1 MRFNYIYITAILIA
15 LLATTVCFGG
25 NKDRIGQAGA
35 SELLINPW
43 ARSSGFNGLNTSSVI
58 GAEAIRINVAG
69 LAKGD
74 QQTEFLFARSIYLE
88 GSEIGLNAAGFSQK
102 VGAGTFG
109 VSLMSVSLGEI
120 EVRTVAQPE
129 GTGTVYR
136 PQFFNMGLSY
146 SQAFTNSIN
155 GGLTL
160 RVINEKIDNLS
171 ATGLAIDAGI
181 QYVTGERDHVH
192 FGITLRN
199 VGTPMRFSGD
209 GLTFKGESPN
219 GEFVQTIQERAE
231 KFELPSHL
239 SIGFAYDFYLD
250 INEEMASRHRLTAL
264 ANFTSHSFSNDQIG
278 GGLEYAFR
286 ERFMFRMG
294 YNYEQGITDEAE
306 RSTVHT
312 GLAGGFTF
320 EVPVKADGPKIGIDY
335 SYRPSFEFNGTHTMG
350 VRVTL

>member
-1 MRFNYIYITAILIA
+1 MRFNYIYITAIFIA
-15 LLATTVCFGG
+15 LLATTVCFAG

-35 SELLINPW
+35 TELLINPW
-43 ARSSGFNGLNTSSVI
+43 ARSSGFDGINTSSVM

-69 LAKGD
+69 LSKGE
-74 QQTEFLFARSIYLE
+74 QKTEFLFARSIYLE
-88 GSEIGLNAAGFSQK
+88 GSEIGINAAGFSQK

-120 EVRTVAQPE
+120 DVTTVEQPE
-129 GTGTVYR
+129 GTGSVYR

-160 RVINEKIDNLS
+160 RVINEKIDNLG

-181 QYVTGERDHVH
+181 QYVTGPQDNVH

-209 GLTFKGESPN
+209 GLSFKGESPD
-219 GEFVQTIQERAE
+219 GDFVQTIQERSE

-250 INEEMASRHRLTAL
+250 QNEEIASRHRLTAL

-278 GGLEYAFR
+278 AGLEYGFR

-294 YNYEQGITDEAE
+294 YNYQDGLTNEDERVTAH
-306 RSTVHT
+306 S

-335 SYRPSFEFNGTHTMG
+335 SYRSSFEFNGTHTMG
-350 VRVTL
+350 IRVTL